1 MFLGFYDVLVE
12 VVNNG
17 LYNGNWVVVKE
28 ELLDIIVVIEWVV

>member
-12 VVNNG
+12 VVING